1 VSSVT
6 TTTRVGVWFGDVGV
20 IVKAAFVKRDPRA
33 VIGAPPG
40 SLYRPTLSARMG
52 GFARAAGQQTGAA
65 IFSALVTSLVVMIAV
80 SRNPS
85 LPEDYEPSE
94 APNTT
99 LAYRQSEPG
108 LDFADRWGDLDA
120 GEVTPVEDFVTGS
133 LTKTVRTI
141 SFARPVQEASRPRP
155 APGFA
160 LASIDPRPVEI
171 DKPKIT
177 GKDIA
182 IDLKDDVS
190 RYLWEVYQR
199 SPTKKDG
206 SGDFTWKD
214 PAAAERV
221 SMSLPKYV
229 ILGMDP
235 DFREQLYHAGRAM
248 DAAGV
253 QWSILSAFRD
263 DYRQRIASGIKAS
276 GGNSLH
282 GGSRRTG
289 GYGHGQAVDV
299 AGGEGTEMS
308 DVWKWIDAHGAKY
321 GLYRPMPGYD
331 PAHIQSRGDWR
342 KLAASLRQVRI
353 KEAQMRPAVSE
364 APKTGDKSDDKTDA
378 KANVVAA
385 AAAQ

>member
-1 VSSVT
+1 MRRRGLGCV
-6 TTTRVGVWFGDVGV
+6 RGDVGL
-20 IVKAAFVKRDPRA
+20 IVKAAYHKQDPRA
-33 VIGAPPG
+33 FTSAPPG
-40 SLYRPTLSARMG
+40 SLYRPTLSARVAG
-52 GFARAAGQQTGAA
+52 LARAAGQQAGAA
-65 IFSALVTSLVVMIAV
+65 IFSALVTTLVVMIAV
-80 SRNPS
+80 SRSPG

-94 APNTT
+94 SAPNTT
-99 LAYRQSEPG
+99 LAYRQSEPSMN
-108 LDFADRWGDLDA
+108 FADRWGDMDA

-155 APGFA
+155 PAGFA
-160 LASIDPRPVEI
+160 LASIDPRSVDIE
-171 DKPKIT
+171 KPKIT
-177 GKDIA
+177 GKDI
-182 IDLKDDVS
+182 DVLKDDVS

-221 SMSLPKYV
+221 GMSLPKYV
-229 ILGMDP
+229 ILGMDA

-253 QWSILSAFRD
+253 RWSMLSAFRD

-299 AGGEGTEMS
+299 TGVEETDMS
-308 DVWKWIDAHGAKY
+308 DVWKWIDANGAKY

-331 PAHIQSRGDWR
+331 PAHIQSRGEWR
-342 KLAASLRQVRI
+342 KLAASLRQARI
-353 KEAQMRPAVSE
+353 KEAQMQKPAVSE
-364 APKTGDKSDDKTDA
+364 APKSADKTDD
-378 KANVVAA
+378 KASVVAA
-385 AAAQ
+385 AAQ

>member
-1 VSSVT
+1 M
-6 TTTRVGVWFGDVGV
+6 RVGGVVRGDVGL
-20 IVKAAFVKRDPRA
+20 IVRAAYTKRDPRA
-33 VIGAPPG
+33 FTSAPPG
-40 SLYRPTLSARMG
+40 SLYRPPLSARIKG
-52 GFARAAGQQTGAA
+52 LARAAGQQAGAA
-65 IFSALVTSLVVMIAV
+65 IFSALVTTLVVMIAV
-80 SRNPS
+80 SRSPG
-85 LPEDYEPSE
+85 LPDDYEPSE
-94 APNTT
+94 SAPNTT
-99 LAYRQSEPG
+99 LAYRQSEPSMN
-108 LDFADRWGDLDA
+108 FADRWGDLDA

-133 LTKTVRTI
+133 LTKTVRTV

-155 APGFA
+155 SGGFA
-160 LASIDPRPVEI
+160 LASVDSRQVTGQPDVE
-171 DKPKIT
+171 KPNIT
-177 GKDIA
+177 GKDLA
-182 IDLKDDVS
+182 VDLKDEVS

-221 SMSLPKYV
+221 GMSLAKYV
-229 ILGMDP
+229 ILGMDA

-253 QWSILSAFRD
+253 RWSMLSAFRD

-289 GYGHGQAVDV
+289 GYGHGQAVDLTGV
-299 AGGEGTEMS
+299 DDTDMS
-308 DVWKWIDAHGAKY
+308 DVWKWIDGNGAKY
-321 GLYRPMPGYD
+321 GLTRPMPGYD
-331 PAHIQSRGDWR
+331 PAHVQSRGDWH

-353 KEAQMRPAVSE
+353 KEGQMRPAVSE
-364 APKTGDKSDDKTDA
+364 APKVDKSDDKA
-378 KANVVAA
+378 SVVAA

>member
-1 VSSVT
+1 M
-6 TTTRVGVWFGDVGV
+6 RVGVCGSGDVGL
-20 IVKAAFVKRDPRA
+20 IVKAAYSKRDPRA
-33 VIGAPPG
+33 FASAPPG
-40 SLYRPTLSARMG
+40 SLYRPTLSARIAG
-52 GFARAAGQQTGAA
+52 VARAAGQQAGAA
-65 IFSALVTSLVVMIAV
+65 IFSALVTTLVVMIAV
-80 SRNPS
+80 SRSPG

-94 APNTT
+94 SAPNTT

-108 LDFADRWGDLDA
+108 MNFADRWGDMDA
-120 GEVTPVEDFVTGS
+120 GDVTPVEDFVTGS
-133 LTKTVRTI
+133 LTKTVRTV

-155 APGFA
+155 SGGFA
-160 LASIDPRPVEI
+160 LASVDTRQVTGQPDIE
-171 DKPKIT
+171 KPNIT
-177 GKDIA
+177 GKDVA
-182 IDLKDDVS
+182 VDLKDEVS

-221 SMSLPKYV
+221 GMSLAKYV
-229 ILGMDP
+229 ILGMDA

-253 QWSILSAFRD
+253 RWSMLSAFRD

-289 GYGHGQAVDV
+289 GYGHGQAVDLTGV
-299 AGGEGTEMS
+299 DDTDMS
-308 DVWKWIDAHGAKY
+308 DVWKWIDANGSKY
-321 GLYRPMPGYD
+321 GLTRPMPGYD
-331 PAHIQSRGDWR
+331 PAHVQSRGDWH

-353 KEAQMRPAVSE
+353 KEGQMRPAMSE
-364 APKTGDKSDDKTDA
+364 APKDGKSDGKSDDKA
-378 KANVVAA
+378 SVVAA

>member
-1 VSSVT
+1 
-6 TTTRVGVWFGDVGV
+6 V

-33 VIGAPPG
+33 FTGAPPG
-40 SLYRPTLSARMG
+40 SLYRPTLSARVAG
-52 GFARAAGQQTGAA
+52 LAHTAGQQAGAA
-65 IFSALVTSLVVMIAV
+65 IFSALVTTLVVMIAV
-80 SRNPS
+80 SRSPS
-85 LPEDYEPSE
+85 LPDDYEPSE
-94 APNTT
+94 SAPNTT
-99 LAYRQSEPG
+99 LAYRQSEPS

-133 LTKTVRTI
+133 LTKAVRTV
-141 SFARPVQEASRPRP
+141 SFVRPPVQETAPRPRFP
-155 APGFA
+155 VAYS
-160 LASIDPRPVEI
+160 LASVDSRQVDI

-182 IDLKDDVS
+182 IDLKDEVS

-214 PAAAERV
+214 PKAAERV
-221 SMSLPKYV
+221 GMSLPKYV

-308 DVWKWIDAHGAKY
+308 DVWKWIDANGAKY

-331 PAHIQSRGDWR
+331 PAHIQSRGEWR
-342 KLAASLRQVRI
+342 KVAASLRQARI

-378 KANVVAA
+378 KASVVAA

>member
-1 VSSVT
+1 
-6 TTTRVGVWFGDVGV
+6 
-20 IVKAAFVKRDPRA
+20 
-33 VIGAPPG
+33 
-40 SLYRPTLSARMG
+40 
-52 GFARAAGQQTGAA
+52 
-65 IFSALVTSLVVMIAV
+65 VMIAV
-80 SRNPS
+80 SRSPG

-94 APNTT
+94 SAPNTT
-99 LAYRQSEPG
+99 LAYRQSEPSMN
-108 LDFADRWGDLDA
+108 FADRWGDFDA

-155 APGFA
+155 SAGFT
-160 LASIDPRPVEI
+160 LASIDPRPVDIE
-171 DKPKIT
+171 KPKIT
-177 GKDIA
+177 GKDV
-182 IDLKDDVS
+182 DVLKDEVS

-229 ILGMDP
+229 ILGMDA

-253 QWSILSAFRD
+253 RWSMLSAFRD

-299 AGGEGTEMS
+299 TGVEETDMS
-308 DVWKWIDAHGAKY
+308 DVWKWIDANGAKY

-331 PAHIQSRGDWR
+331 PAHIQSRGEWR
-342 KLAASLRQVRI
+342 KLAASLRQARI
-353 KEAQMRPAVSE
+353 KEAQMQKPAVSE
-364 APKTGDKSDDKTDA
+364 APKSSDKTDD
-378 KANVVAA
+378 KASVVAA